1 MITKFYY
8 KIQKGGSAHLLM
20 IFEAFLHYIKYDEN

>member
-8 KIQKGGSAHLLM
+8 KIQKGGAAHLLM
-20 IFEAFLHYIKYDEN
+20 IFEAFFTLYII